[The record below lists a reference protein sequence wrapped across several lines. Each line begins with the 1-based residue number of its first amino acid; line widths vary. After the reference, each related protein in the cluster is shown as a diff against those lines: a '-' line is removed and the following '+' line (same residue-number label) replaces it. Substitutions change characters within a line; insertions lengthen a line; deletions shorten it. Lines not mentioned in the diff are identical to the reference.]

1 MINRIELQT
10 RAQPN
15 APLPPNAKAGAA
27 AFSDVLAAQLR
38 GGKNVKF
45 SAHAARR
52 LADRHIAL
60 TQRDEASIS
69 RAVDKAA
76 AKGARETLLLMD
88 KLALVVSVSNRTV
101 ITAMSQH
108 ELKDTV
114 FTNIDSAV
122 VVAPEAADGALEM
135 KAR

>member
-1 MINRIELQT
+1 MAAPNIPANV
-10 RAQPN
+10 RAP
-15 APLPPNAKAGAA
+15 AAGFA
-27 AFSDVLAAQLR
+27 DVLADRLR
-38 GGKNVKF
+38 DGKSVKF

-60 TQRDEASIS
+60 TPGDEASIS

-88 KLALVVSVSNRTV
+88 KLALVVSVPNRTV
-101 ITAMSQH
+101 ITALSQH
-108 ELKDTV
+108 EMGDTV

-122 VVAPEAADGALEM
+122 LIAPEMRTPVDA
-135 KAR
+135 